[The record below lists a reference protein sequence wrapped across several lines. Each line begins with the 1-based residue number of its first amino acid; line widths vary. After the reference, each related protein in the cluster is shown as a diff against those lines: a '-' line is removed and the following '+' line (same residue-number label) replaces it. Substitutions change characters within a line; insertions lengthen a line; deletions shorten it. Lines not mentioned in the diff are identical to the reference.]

1 MHRRGA
7 RRPPPR
13 GWRAHVTHMGF
24 RWRGPGARKDHC
36 RACPPRCCWS
46 ILRRIKQEEHNI
58 LASPNSVKLFTA
70 WAAKHKEVIA
80 IEDRWNLAM
89 QHDPATAETVR
100 LELERAREEAQ
111 RLLARARSIFHEE
124 LRARGIRE

>member
-1 MHRRGA
+1 MQSEPLGA
-7 RRPPPR
+7 ATSRTC
-13 GWRAHVTHMGF
+13 RAHGISLLV
-24 RWRGPGARKDHC
+24 RRSPKLDC
-36 RACPPRCCWS
+36 RACPPSSCWS
-46 ILRRIKQEEHNI
+46 ILGRIKHEQHDI

-80 IEDRWNLAM
+80 IEDRWNLAV
-89 QHDPATAETVR
+89 QQDPAIAEPVR

-111 RLLARARSIFHEE
+111 RMLAQAQTLFHEE